1 MNIHGICLLK
11 NEADIIEE
19 TLSKNSRWCDAIHVF
34 DTGST
39 DETWERVITLAGNNP
54 NIHLYKKEARSF
66 RDELRAE
73 VFNDIRHTAGRGDW
87 WCRLDADEV
96 YIDDPRQFLAGVPV
110 SDHAVFSA
118 SLQYYFTEKELAA
131 YETSPAT
138 FLSQPAEKRLKH
150 YICNWSEVRFCR
162 HRAGLKWLGT
172 SWPTHMGLA
181 HPRRIRLKHLQY
193 RSPEQIRARLATRA
207 QAISE
212 GYTVFAAY
220 DHGLDWRDKVRRAA
234 DLNYDDGSGSY
245 CIDESRLPQHL
256 EQPLHRAVKRFM
268 HGAGIWA

>member
-1 MNIHGICLLK
+1 MKIHGICLLK

-19 TLSKNSRWCDAIHVF
+19 TLTKNSRWCDAIHVF

-39 DETWERVITLAGNNP
+39 DDTWDRVNSLASKIP
-54 NIHLYKKEARSF
+54 NIHLYKKEVRPF

-96 YIDDPRQFLAGVPV
+96 YIDDPRQFLSEVPA
-110 SDHAVFSA
+110 SHHAVFSA
-118 SLQYYFTEKELAA
+118 SVQYYFTDEDMASYEADPAVYLARPVEERLSY
-131 YETSPAT
+131 YE
-138 FLSQPAEKRLKH
+138 
-150 YICNWSEVRFCR
+150 CNWSEVRFCR
-162 HRAGLKWLGT
+162 HRPSLQWSGT

-193 RSPEQIRARLATRA
+193 RSPEQILARLVTRA

-220 DHGLDWRDKVRRAA
+220 DRGLDWRDKIRRAA
-234 DLNYDDGSGSY
+234 DLDYDDGSGFY
-245 CIDESRLPQHL
+245 CIDESRLPRHL